1 MNKYQSRLVEDA
13 KRLVARYPTRYALHE
28 NNDDREHAYWI
39 TDLSTGLS
47 SAHLL
52 IRTTDWRVERDYPDH
67 AFELYLRQK
76 LKTNSNDDKWN
87 HRFLRLAQTVSGYSK
102 DPSTK
107 VGAVIVDED
116 DNVRTIGYNGF
127 PRGVKDT
134 DKRLEDRTLKYPL
147 TVHAEL
153 NAICTCA
160 RVGVPTKGATMVCTH
175 FPCAPC
181 AGAIVQAGF
190 KDVIVLASSADFDS
204 RWNETNKL
212 ATTIFIEGKVDAV
225 VVFEHELKEDDTDEV

>member
-1 MNKYQSRLVEDA
+1 MNYHERLIHDANRLVN
-13 KRLVARYPTRYALHE
+13 RHPTRFSLYE
-28 NNDDREHAYWI
+28 YKNDSEKEHVF
-39 TDLSTGLS
+39 TLS
-47 SAHLL
+47 SFDNSQPSVNL
-52 IRTTDWRVERDYPDH
+52 IISTRDWRTEKLNASHV
-67 AFELYLRQK
+67 FETYVNK
-76 LKTNSNDDKWN
+76 HLKIAKSDGKWN
-87 HRFLRLAQTVSGYSK
+87 SRFLKLAKHVSEFSK

-107 VGAVIVDED
+107 VGAVIVDDD

-134 DKRLEDRTLKYPL
+134 PERLENRDIKYPF

-190 KDVIVLASSADFDS
+190 KDVLVIASNEDFS
-204 RWNETNKL
+204 GRWAGTNKN
-212 ATTIFIEGKVDAV
+212 ATTIFIEGGVDV
-225 VVFEHELKEDDTDEV
+225 VVMTEDEINV